1 MEIIGKYVGLFCN
14 ERDLLYNACE
24 NALFVS
30 VDFARSNPEL
40 IDYFFVIDDYS
51 HEDLI
56 SFIGQNPLNPF
67 KFMDKI
73 EVFHSIHLK
82 IEELSRRLINE
93 EEVEG
98 VTTVL
103 YQSLAIQE

>member
-1 MEIIGKYVGLFCN
+1 
-14 ERDLLYNACE
+14 
-24 NALFVS
+24 

-103 YQSLAIQE
+103 YQSLAIQEIISNNEQKVKKYLTYRKALKNLF